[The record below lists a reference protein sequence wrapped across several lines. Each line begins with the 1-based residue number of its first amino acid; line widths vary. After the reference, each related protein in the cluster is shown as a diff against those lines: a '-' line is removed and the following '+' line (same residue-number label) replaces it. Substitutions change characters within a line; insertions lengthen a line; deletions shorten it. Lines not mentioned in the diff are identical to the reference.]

1 MAYIYT
7 LHDDCEDRS
16 ELGNKGGNLVTMT
29 KIGLPVPPA
38 FILTISGAYR
48 QYKKTGKL
56 NEAEIEKAMASLE
69 KEMKRKLGKGLEVS
83 VRSSGPVSMP
93 GMMDTILNIGEMKK
107 MKTAIAQVFES
118 WDSKRAKDYRKM
130 YNIPSDMGTAAIVQ
144 AMVYGNKDA
153 NSGTGVIFTRNP
165 STGEKGLFGEYLS
178 QAQGE
183 DVVSGVRTPVPVSA
197 LKTLMPKAYAELDN
211 LTKQLETYYHD
222 MQDVEFTVESNKLYI
237 LQTRSGKRGGYAAV
251 KIAVD
256 QVAEKLITREEAV
269 MRVSVEAIRSLL
281 HKRIKSPEKF
291 KSVTKGLNA
300 APGAASGKV
309 VFEPDDAVEWAK
321 KGIPV
326 ILVRQDTSPDDI
338 HGIYAAVGVLTQ
350 KGGLTSHAAIVT
362 RAMGKACVCGAET
375 INVDMKKK
383 QFSVG
388 KTVVKQGDEI
398 TIDGSTGNIYLGILP
413 LVEVAVVQEMDK
425 LMNWCNG
432 FKRLGVRTNADTPEM
447 IEQAIQFG
455 AEGVG
460 LCRTERMFN
469 EPDRLAVIRSY
480 ILADTDKEKT
490 AAIKKLLSLQ
500 KKDFIAL
507 FKVLKGL
514 PIIIRL
520 LDMPLHEFLPAE
532 KDTTDPKIKQRI
544 EDLREIN
551 PMLGHRGIR
560 LAATNPE
567 LYQMQIAA
575 IEAAIAA
582 VPGSNVSIMFPQVMA
597 VEEVN
602 LVKTFFKEHSIKL
615 GIMVETVRA
624 AMTADKM
631 GEAVA
636 FFSFGT
642 NDLTQATLSFSRE
655 DAEKKFLG
663 PYLAKGLLKSDP
675 FEVIDFEG
683 VGRVMETAIFWGR
696 RVNKNLEIGICGE
709 QAGEP
714 NSIRFANSIGVN
726 YVSCSPFRVPIA
738 KLVAAQTAIAE
749 KNKLTDELIGSRDKI
764 KF

>member
-1 MAYIYT
+1 MAYIYS
-7 LHDDCEDRS
+7 LYDGCEDKN

-38 FILTISGAYR
+38 FVLSISEAYR
-48 QYKKTGKL
+48 QFKKTGKI
-56 NEAEIEKAMASLE
+56 NDKEIDKAMASLE
-69 KEMKRKLGKGLEVS
+69 KEMKRKLGQGLEVS

-93 GMMDTILNIGEMKK
+93 GMMDTILNIGDMKK
-107 MKTAIAQVFES
+107 VKDAIKQVFAS
-118 WDSKRAKDYRKM
+118 WDSKRAIDYRKM
-130 YNIPSDMGTAAIVQ
+130 YGIPSNLGTAAIVQ

-183 DVVSGVRTPVPVSA
+183 DVVSGVRTPVPVAS
-197 LKTLMPKAYAELDN
+197 LKKIMPKAYAELDK
-211 LTKQLETYYHD
+211 LTKQLEGYYHD

-237 LQTRSGKRGGYAAV
+237 LQTRSGKRGGYAAI

-256 QVAEKLITREEAV
+256 MVAEGLITREEAV

-281 HKRIKSPEKF
+281 HKRIKSPEKY
-291 KSVTKGLNA
+291 KPLARGLNA
-300 APGAASGKV
+300 APGAAGGKV
-309 VFEPDDAVEWAK
+309 VLEPGEAVEWAK
-321 KGIPV
+321 KGINV
-326 ILVRQDTSPDDI
+326 VLVRQDTSPDDI
-338 HGIYAAVGVLTQ
+338 HGIAAAVGVLTQ

-362 RAMGKACVCGAET
+362 RAMGKACVCGAES
-375 INVDMKKK
+375 INVDMKKE
-383 QFSVG
+383 QFTVG
-388 KTVVKQGDEI
+388 KTVVNKGDEI
-398 TIDGSTGNIYLGILP
+398 TVDGSTGNVYVGLLP
-413 LVEVAVVQEMDK
+413 LEEVAVVPE
-425 LMNWCNG
+425 LAELLGWCNG
-432 FKRLGVRTNADTPEM
+432 FKRLGVRTNADSPEM
-447 IEQAIQFG
+447 IAKAIEFG

-469 EPDRLAVIRSY
+469 EPDRLSVIRSY
-480 ILADTDKEKT
+480 ILADTEKEKQ
-490 AAIKKLLSLQ
+490 AAIRKLLPLQ
-500 KKDFIAL
+500 KKDFVAL

-532 KDTTDPKIKQRI
+532 KDTKDPRVKQRI
-544 EDLREIN
+544 DDLKEVN

-567 LYQMQIAA
+567 LYQMQIKA
-575 IEAAIAA
+575 IEAAMAEEPA
-582 VPGSNVSIMFPQVMA
+582 NVSIMLPQVMA

-602 LVKTFFKEHSIKL
+602 LVKTFFKERRIKL

-624 AMTADKM
+624 AITADQL
-631 GEAVA
+631 GEAVE

-655 DAEKKFLG
+655 DAEKKFLV
-663 PYLAKGLLKSDP
+663 PYLEKGLLKNDP
-675 FEVIDFEG
+675 FEIIDFQG
-683 VGRVMETAIFWGR
+683 VGKVMENAIFWGR
-696 RVNKNLEIGICGE
+696 RAKQSLEIGICGE
-709 QAGEP
+709 QGGEP
-714 NSIRFANSIGVN
+714 NSIRFAHSIGVT

-738 KLVAAQTAIAE
+738 KLVAAQTAIEE
-749 KNKLTDELIGSRDKI
+749 KMKAKAELIGPRAKSLT
-764 KF
+764 

>member
-1 MAYIYT
+1 MVYIYS
-7 LHDDCEDRS
+7 LHDECEDKN

-56 NEAEIEKAMASLE
+56 DEPAIEKAMAALE
-69 KEMKRKLGKGLEVS
+69 KEMNRKLGQGLEVS

-93 GMMDTILNIGEMKK
+93 GMMDTILNIGDMKK
-107 MKTAIAQVFES
+107 VKAAIAQVFES
-118 WDSKRAKDYRKM
+118 WDSKRATDYRQM
-130 YNIPSDMGTAAIVQ
+130 YGIAGDLGTSAIIQ
-144 AMVYGNKDA
+144 AMVYGNRDA
-153 NSGTGVIFTRNP
+153 NSGTGVIFTRDPN
-165 STGEKGLFGEYLS
+165 TGEKGLFGEYLS

-183 DVVSGVRTPVPVSA
+183 DVVSGVRTPVKVSA
-197 LKTLMPKAYAELDN
+197 LKTIMPKVYAELDK
-211 LTKQLETYYHD
+211 LTKQLEAYYHD
-222 MQDVEFTVESNKLYI
+222 MQDVEFTVESGKLYI
-237 LQTRSGKRGGYAAV
+237 LQTRSGKRGGYAAI

-256 QVAEKLITREEAV
+256 QVNEKLITREEAV
-269 MRVSVEAIRSLL
+269 MRINVEAIRSLL
-281 HKRIKSPEKF
+281 HKKIKSPEKY
-291 KSVTKGLNA
+291 KALTKGLNA
-300 APGAASGKV
+300 APGAAGGKV
-309 VFEPDDAVEWAK
+309 VFEPDTAVAWAK
-321 KGIPV
+321 KGTPV

-338 HGIYAAVGVLTQ
+338 HGINAAVGVLTQ

-375 INVDMKKK
+375 IAVDEEKKH
-383 QFSVG
+383 FSVG
-388 KTVVKQGDEI
+388 EIIVKQGDEI
-398 TIDGSTGNIYLGILP
+398 TIDGSTGNVYLGILP
-413 LVEVAVVQEMDK
+413 LEEVAFVYE
-425 LMNWCNG
+425 LAELLSWCNG
-432 FKRLGVRTNADTPEM
+432 FKRLGVRTNADTPQM
-447 IEQAIQFG
+447 IAKAIEFG

-469 EPDRLAVIRSY
+469 EPDRLAMIHAY
-480 ILADTDKEKT
+480 ILADTAAEKK
-490 AAIKKLLSLQ
+490 AAIKKLLILQ

-507 FKVLKGL
+507 FKVLNGL
-514 PIIIRL
+514 PIIVRL

-544 EDLREIN
+544 EDLHEIN

-575 IEAAIAA
+575 IEAAIKD
-582 VPGSNVSIMFPQVMA
+582 VPGCNVSIMLPQVIA

-602 LVKTFFKEHSIKL
+602 LVKTFLKESHIKL
-615 GIMVETVRA
+615 GVMIETVRA
-624 AMTADKM
+624 AVTADQL
-631 GEAVA
+631 GAAVQ

-663 PYLAKGLLKSDP
+663 PYLEQKLLKSDP
-675 FEVIDFEG
+675 FVVIDFEG
-683 VGRVMETAIFWGR
+683 VGRVMEIAVFWGR
-696 RVNKNLEIGICGE
+696 RANKNLEIGICGE
-709 QAGEP
+709 QGGEP
-714 NSIRFANSIGVN
+714 NSIRFAHNIGVN

-738 KLVAAQTAIAE
+738 KLIAAQTAIKE
-749 KNKLTDELIGSRDKI
+749 KNDTIAELTGKA
-764 KF
+764 KK